1 MSCSWGFIF
10 SYSISSLWMDF
21 MELQSMKSH
30 YQFYVYPYSFL
41 ARWNVASEKSNQM
54 ILRLRNTDF
63 QNFINKIHLNLHVIV
78 SPIFSNNICFTIV
91 NLNFEV
97 LWRGYFQ
104 SSISIS
110 YFELIFIINI
120 QLLCFTGEF
129 TF

>member
-63 QNFINKIHLNLHVIV
+63 QNFINKIHLNSHVIV

-104 SSISIS
+104 SSTSIS